1 MTVMRRPAFSSKAFA
16 LLSLTV
22 VLSLLVT
29 TVVYACSGLNMF
41 QMNAHQSTMKGEG
54 VKRGPCAEH
63 KQDICKSVRDRMLS
77 IQPSAHKAENSQILV
92 VLLLPSLK
100 ETTENVVFAAEPL
113 EREILYHPVFKLSL
127 PFSYL
132 VLRI

>member
-1 MTVMRRPAFSSKAFA
+1 MRRHLFSSKAFA
-16 LLSLTV
+16 LLSFAV

-29 TVVYACSGLNMF
+29 TTVYACSGLSLF
-41 QMNAHQSTMKGEG
+41 QMNPYHSSMSAEG

-77 IQPSAHKAENSQILV
+77 IQPAAFKAPDAQPLLV
-92 VLLLPSLK
+92 LPLPLLV
-100 ETTENVVFAAEPL
+100 EIIEQVVSSPRPFEL
-113 EREILYHPVFKLSL
+113 EIFYHPVFKLSL
-127 PFSYL
+127 PFSFL